1 LRRRFSEEFDEK
13 VFREGEIT
21 ILATA
26 NDALHPIPHAR
37 LRKVRGQLTYLPADT
52 LGPPHVVVLR
62 GGMVLPPVD
71 GVCVVGA
78 SFDIDDDDPAP
89 RASSDE
95 GNLERL
101 GRILPEFDLE
111 ERKIELK
118 SRVAFRAVARDRLP
132 LAGRIRDDLWCTLAL
147 GSRGLIWAPLAAELV
162 ASQLEGELLPLEGK
176 LVDALDPLR
185 FARRAA
191 ARKEELS
198 RNSARPSTII
208 EP

>member
-1 LRRRFSEEFDEK
+1 LRRRFSEEFNEP
-13 VFREGEIT
+13 VFPEGEII

-26 NDALHPIPHAR
+26 NDAVHPIPHAR

-78 SFDIDDDDPAP
+78 SFDIDDDDPTP

-111 ERKIELK
+111 EGKIELK

-162 ASQLEGELLPLEGK
+162 ASQLEGEPLPLEGK

-191 ARKEELS
+191 ARREGSS
-198 RNSARPSTII
+198 RSSAHPSTII